1 MSLSGDSTSAIG
13 KVDYMETLSGK
24 VRENLAEYYDR
35 QGVLGELEE
44 RQVEFALEEE
54 LRRQIL
60 RGGRTRRLQN
70 ISIKLDPAQ
79 IQALRKIATMKSIPY
94 QTLIRV
100 WLAEGIRKELH
111 LTAR

>member
-1 MSLSGDSTSAIG
+1 MSLSGDTTSAIG
-13 KVDYMETLSGK
+13 KVDYMRTLSGK

-44 RQVEFALEEE
+44 RKVEFALEEE

-94 QTLIRV
+94 QTLIRE
-100 WLAEGIRKELH
+100 WLAKGIRKELH
-111 LTAR
+111 LTAK